1 MRPACRPS
9 EVPRARIETARAA
22 WKRSVAQYRQTVL
35 AAFQDVEDQLVAV
48 RVLEV
53 QEQLRRQASQAAD
66 LTEQQVMNRY
76 NAGLV
81 GYTQVVSAQVSA
93 LSARR
98 TLAQIAASRQNAA
111 GALIRALGGGW
122 RSDL

>member
-1 MRPACRPS
+1 MA
-9 EVPRARIETARAA
+9 PRARIETARAA
-22 WKRSVAQYRQTVL
+22 WQQSVAQYRQTVL
-35 AAFQDVEDQLVAV
+35 GAFQEVEDQLVAV

-81 GYTQVVSAQVSA
+81 SYTEVVSAQVSA
-93 LSARR
+93 LGARR
-98 TLAQIAASRQNAA
+98 TLAQFVASRQNAA
-111 GALIRALGGGW
+111 VALIRALGGGW
-122 RSDL
+122 NGST

>member
-1 MRPACRPS
+1 MA
-9 EVPRARIETARAA
+9 PRARIETAHAA
-22 WKRSVAQYRQTVL
+22 WQQSVAQYRQTVL
-35 AAFQDVEDQLVAV
+35 AAFQEVEDQLVAV

-98 TLAQIAASRQNAA
+98 TLAQFVASRQNAA
-111 GALIRALGGGW
+111 VALIRALGGGW
-122 RSDL
+122 NGST